1 MGNFLGNALRGK
13 RQIDIP
19 PVAVLGLGRFG
30 SALASELA
38 VHGVEVLGVD
48 NDERLVQVC
57 SAELTQ
63 TARADTTDIEAL
75 RQLGVDKVERA
86 VLAIGSQLEASILT
100 ASNLVELG
108 IPHIWAKADSKAHA
122 RILTQVGVHH
132 VVRPERDTGRRVAHL
147 LGGRFQDF
155 AEFDENHGMIK
166 MTPPSYFTRSSFDA
180 DRLMREHGVFVVS
193 GRHPDGSWEPYT
205 PQMDLDT
212 VDEIVLAGNPDDLEA
227 FAQR

>member
-30 SALASELA
+30 ASLAAELA
-38 VHGVEVLGVD
+38 EHGVEVLGVD
-48 NDERLVQVC
+48 SSDRLVQVC
-57 SAELTQ
+57 SQELTQ
-63 TARADTTDIEAL
+63 TAKADTTDIEAL
-75 RQLGVDKVERA
+75 RQLGVDQVERV
-86 VLAIGSQLEASILT
+86 VLAIGSKLEASILT

-166 MTPPSYFTRSSFDA
+166 MAPPTYFTRARFDP

-193 GRHPDGSWEPYT
+193 ARHPDGSWEPYT
-205 PQMDLDT
+205 RELNLDD
-212 VDEIVLAGNPDDLEA
+212 VDEIILAGAPQDLES
-227 FAQR
+227 FAQS